1 MNAQES
7 LVEQIRA
14 ASRSLVRDWGF
25 MGGSFA
31 GGDLSPSAVH
41 ALIEIDHG
49 EVSAR
54 EIATR
59 LRLEKSSVSRMLRKL
74 VESGEVSEQVDGRDS
89 RLKNLTLTA
98 AGKLKVAA
106 IHAHAR
112 AQVEEALG
120 RLQPG
125 QERSVLE
132 GLSLYSAA
140 LAAQA
145 PSPGERPG
153 VDVAAGY
160 QPGLIARI
168 TQMHALY
175 YARESG
181 FGQRFESLVAG
192 GLAQFCDRLDKPVN
206 GIWTA
211 LRAGEIVGSVAIDG
225 QDLGDNI
232 AHLRWFIVDDSLRG
246 SGAGRRLLAAALDFA
261 DRQGFGET
269 HLWTFSGLSAARHLY
284 ESVGFECVQEW
295 QGDQWGKQVMEQKFV
310 RKLAASQGPA
320 SMAPGQR
327 L

>member
-1 MNAQES
+1 MNAQQS
-7 LVEQIRA
+7 LVEEIRA

-41 ALIEIDHG
+41 ALIEIDRG
-49 EVSAR
+49 EVSAK

-74 VESGEVSEQVDGRDS
+74 VESGEVSEQVDACDS

-112 AQVEEALG
+112 SQVEDALR

-125 QERSVLE
+125 QDRSVLK
-132 GLSLYSAA
+132 GLNLYSAA
-140 LAAQA
+140 LAARAQGQR
-145 PSPGERPG
+145 SV
-153 VDVAAGY
+153 VDVVAGY
-160 QPGLIARI
+160 QLGLIARI

-181 FGQRFESLVAG
+181 FGQRFESVVAG
-192 GLAQFCDRLDKPVN
+192 GLAQFCDRLYKPVN

-225 QDLGDNI
+225 EDLGENI
-232 AHLRWFIVDDSLRG
+232 AHLRWFIVDDSVRG
-246 SGAGRRLLAAALDFA
+246 SGAGRKLLSAALDFA

-284 ESVGFECVQEW
+284 ESCGFECVQEW
-295 QGDQWGKQVMEQKFV
+295 QGDQWGKEVTEQKFV
-310 RKLAASQGPA
+310 RLRP
-320 SMAPGQR
+320 
-327 L
+327 

>member
-1 MNAQES
+1 MDAQQS
-7 LVEQIRA
+7 LVEEIRA

-41 ALIEIDHG
+41 ALIEIDQG

-74 VESGEVSEQVDGRDS
+74 VESGEVSEQVDARDS
-89 RLKNLTLTA
+89 RLKMLALTA
-98 AGKLKVAA
+98 AGKWKVAA

-112 AQVEEALG
+112 SQVEDALR

-125 QERSVLE
+125 EDRSVLQ

-140 LAAQA
+140 LAARAQGQA
-145 PSPGERPG
+145 QRP
-153 VDVAAGY
+153 VVEVAAGY

-211 LRAGEIVGSVAIDG
+211 MHAGQIVGSVAIDG
-225 QDLGDNI
+225 EDLGDNI
-232 AHLRWFIVDDSLRG
+232 AHLRWFIVDDSVRG
-246 SGAGRRLLAAALDFA
+246 SGAGRKLLSAALDFA
-261 DRQGFGET
+261 DRQGFGEI

-284 ESVGFECVQEW
+284 ESCGFECVQEW
-295 QGDQWGKQVMEQKFV
+295 QGDQWGKEVTEQKFV
-310 RKLAASQGPA
+310 RLRP
-320 SMAPGQR
+320 
-327 L
+327 